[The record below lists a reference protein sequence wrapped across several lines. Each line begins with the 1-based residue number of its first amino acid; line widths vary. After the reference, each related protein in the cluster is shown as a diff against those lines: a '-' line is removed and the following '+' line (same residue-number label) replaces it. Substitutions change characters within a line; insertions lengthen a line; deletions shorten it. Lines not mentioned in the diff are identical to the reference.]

1 MTFKIRCKLEDPTGY
16 NLLFDDSD
24 IDFHVDTETSFSEN
38 RCFEGNPN
46 KFSNIVEVEE
56 QADTDNTLKITE
68 KDDSDDMAD
77 AAEKD

>member
-24 IDFHVDTETSFSEN
+24 IYFHVDTETSFSEN
-38 RCFEGNPN
+38 RCFEGNSN
-46 KFSNIVEVEE
+46 KFGNIVEVEE

>member
-24 IDFHVDTETSFSEN
+24 IDFHVDTETGFSES
-38 RCFEGNPN
+38 RCFGGNSN
-46 KFSNIVEVEE
+46 KFGNIVEVEE
-56 QADTDNTLKITE
+56 KADTDNAVKITE
-68 KDDSDDMAD
+68 KDDSDHMAH